1 MTGDWVAVAVRGR
14 GLAGR
19 RLGRDGVLRI
29 AHSSSLAAAV
39 ADLSRTAY
47 GHDVRAGMDLRA
59 AQHAVNAT
67 LAWHLRIL
75 AGWAPIH
82 GADRVRRLAAGF
94 EVANITGLLARLE
107 GRPAGAAYT
116 LGALAVGWMNVS
128 AARTPAEVRQA
139 LAASAWGDP
148 GSEDLA
154 AIRMVLNAAWA
165 RRVSEH
171 VPEAHAWSSAFAA
184 LLVAR
189 ALAAGVVLA
198 RDPVPRRHLSAV
210 LGLRWTSA
218 ATLAELPSRVP
229 REATWV
235 LDGVKTT
242 GDLWRAES
250 RWWNRLETDGLRLCA
265 TPRPE
270 PGVVVGLVG
279 LLAADAWRTC
289 GALERAARGGLF
301 TAEDFDEVA

>member
-19 RLGRDGVLRI
+19 RLGRAGVRRI
-29 AHSSSLAAAV
+29 AQCSSLDAAV
-39 ADLSRTAY
+39 LALSRTAY
-47 GHDVRAGMDLRA
+47 GRDVRAGMELHA
-59 AQHAVNAT
+59 AQHAVYVT

-94 EVANITGLLARLE
+94 EIANITGHLARLG
-107 GRPAGAAYT
+107 GRPAGPAFV
-116 LGALAVGWMNVS
+116 LGALAVGWSKV
-128 AARTPAEVRQA
+128 AATRTPAAVRQA
-139 LAASAWGDP
+139 LISSAWGDP

-154 AIRMVLNAAWA
+154 AIRMVLAAAWA
-165 RRVSEH
+165 RRVNEH

-189 ALAAGVVLA
+189 ARAAGTPLA
-198 RDPVPRRHLSAV
+198 SNIPVRRHLAAV

-218 ATLAELPSRVP
+218 TSLGDLQAHVP
-229 REATWV
+229 RAAAWV
-235 LDGVKTT
+235 LAGVKTSE
-242 GDLWRAES
+242 DLWLAEV
-250 RWWNRLETDGLRLCA
+250 RWWNRLEADGLSLCA

-270 PGVVVGLVG
+270 PGTVVGLVA

-289 GALERAARGGLF
+289 GALERAARGGH
-301 TAEDFDEVA
+301 AVENFDEVA

>member
-19 RLGRDGVLRI
+19 RLGRAGVRRI
-29 AHSSSLAAAV
+29 AQYSSVAAAV

-47 GHDVRAGMDLRA
+47 GRDVRPGMDLRT
-59 AQHAVNAT
+59 AQHAVYAT

-94 EVANITGLLARLE
+94 EIANITGRLAHLD
-107 GRPAGAAYT
+107 GRPAEPAFT
-116 LGALAVGWMNVS
+116 LGALAVGWSNVA

-139 LAASAWGDP
+139 LTASAWGDP
-148 GSEDLA
+148 GSEELA
-154 AIRMVLNAAWA
+154 AIRMVLAAAWA

-171 VPEAHAWSSAFAA
+171 VPEADAWSSAFAA

-189 ALAAGVVLA
+189 ALAAGVFLA
-198 RDPVPRRHLSAV
+198 SDDVTRRHISAV
-210 LGLRWTSA
+210 LGLRWTRA
-218 ATLAELPSRVP
+218 ATLAELPSLVP
-229 REATWV
+229 RAAAWV
-235 LDGVKTT
+235 LEGVKAP
-242 GDLWRAES
+242 GDLWRAEL
-250 RWWNRLETDGLRLCA
+250 RWWNRLEVDGLRLCA

-270 PGVVVGLVG
+270 PGMVVGLVA

-289 GALERAARGGLF
+289 GALERAARGGHV